1 MAAPSLV
8 GDYLIY
14 GKTAENN
21 TLVESYEANR
31 VGLVLTTSLGE
42 SNLIRG
48 MKDDFQENSSKLFD
62 YFGDKIIVFP
72 NPAFN

>member
-1 MAAPSLV
+1 
-8 GDYLIY
+8 
-14 GKTAENN
+14 
-21 TLVESYEANR
+21 VESYEANG
-31 VGLVLTTSLGE
+31 VALVLTTSLGE

-48 MKDDFQENSSKLFD
+48 IEDDFQENSSKLFD

>member
-1 MAAPSLV
+1 ME
-8 GDYLIY
+8 Y
-14 GKTAENN
+14 
-21 TLVESYEANR
+21 YEANR